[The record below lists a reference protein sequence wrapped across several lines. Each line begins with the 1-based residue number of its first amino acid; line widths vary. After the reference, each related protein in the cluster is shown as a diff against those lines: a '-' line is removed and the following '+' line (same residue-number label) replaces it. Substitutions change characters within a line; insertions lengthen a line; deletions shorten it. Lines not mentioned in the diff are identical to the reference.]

1 MADQQTAN
9 TSTTGALRVNGLV
22 FSTVDSTLDEDWFRV
37 TLVAGRTY
45 QIDLWG
51 LSSGAGTLA
60 DPFIGGVFN
69 SVGTFIPGTTQDDIT
84 PGENLDSLLLFTPTT
99 TGTYYINATNADNVS
114 TGSYALAIT
123 DLSAADLPA
132 SAATLATVPLGL
144 AGVQGRIAL
153 PGDADWY
160 KVALTAG
167 HLYRVEMRGFDSGN
181 GTLPDTVIR
190 GIRDTGGVLQPFTGN
205 DDAPGTFNSRVDFLA
220 EATGTHTID
229 VAAYAGLTGTFNLR
243 VYDVTP
249 ADVAA
254 STASTTSVVVNGVGT
269 VGRIESGSDADWIKV
284 TLTGGQ
290 LYTIEALGLATGHG
304 TLDDP
309 LIANIRNAAGTI
321 VAGASDD
328 DSGLG
333 FNSRLAF
340 TPGSTGTYYIE
351 VQEALDGIGSYRVAV
366 RAGSVPLDVAPTL
379 NTTASAV
386 VGGSV
391 LGRVDFAND
400 VDWFRAALL
409 PGRTYRIDLEGDAN
423 DAGALADPFLRGLY
437 YGDGTLIEGTANDDF
452 GTGVN
457 SRVTFTSPG
466 GTVFIAAGGYGTGTG
481 NYKLS
486 VVDVT
491 PPDRA
496 ASTAT
501 TGAIAVGGL
510 ISSRIDSAGDQ
521 DWFRVALTA
530 GQVYAI
536 EMKSDGNSPVALPD
550 TVITGIYNTLGAL
563 LPNSSNDDY
572 GESFDSRVTFTAGY
586 TGNHYIGAAAYGDA
600 IGDYLLSVRLVS
612 NIIDAISDTIAT
624 TGVVAVGGTVANTI
638 NSAFD
643 EDWFAVNLVAGTTYA
658 INLRGESSGNG
669 TLIDPRI
676 VGIYNSVGTLLPG
689 TPNDDA
695 PGTLDAQTIFR
706 PTATGTYFIAAGGYG
721 SDEGTYRLSVETTTP
736 TTDVAANYTTTANVV
751 ADGALYSGNIDF
763 VGDVDWIRLHV
774 DYGVSYVAN
783 MLGAPL
789 GNGTLVDARIIGVF
803 DGQGVSLQTQVIPDV
818 PSSLDSQASFLSGY
832 TGNAYIAVRSGN
844 SGTGTFKLDVNT
856 VNNADTVAPLL
867 VATSPFDNAISVG
880 VGSNLT
886 FLFDEAVRAGTGN
899 VRIAR
904 GGFADIVIP
913 IGDAQVSF
921 AGELMTVNPT
931 ANLAASATYH
941 VSIDAGAVKDI
952 VGNSFTGI
960 GGGSTLDFTTA
971 AAPADTWTLMV
982 YVAGDNNL
990 EPFAL
995 SDLNEMESVLGL
1007 PASVNIMV
1015 MVDRAAGFSSA
1026 SGNWTD
1032 TRRAQIVADGAN
1044 TTVTSLSNAA
1054 TSVGEL
1060 NMGDGAN
1067 LTSFIDWA
1075 KLNAPAQNY
1084 GLVIWDHG
1092 GGLAGAAWDDA
1103 SAGDNLRV
1111 SEIRAAVDASSVAK
1125 FDIIGFDCCQM
1136 AMAEVAFALRDLT
1149 DVFIGSEEN
1158 EPGDG
1163 WAYNTFLTALKL
1175 NPNMTDVQLA
1185 QSIVSAYGAAFA
1197 GQNDITL
1204 SALSTAK
1211 LSALDTALDGFV
1223 ATALAASAADQT
1235 KIAEAAQAAHRF
1247 PSGDTAPWRDL
1258 VDFMENVMSR
1268 TATVAL
1274 DNASAAVID
1283 AVRDAVIAIT
1293 STVPEAEGLS
1303 INLPVGATP
1312 VQADYTPANY
1322 SFLNSVAWDDFL
1334 AII

>member
-1 MADQQTAN
+1 MADLQTAN
-9 TSTTGALRVNGLV
+9 TATTGTLRVNGLV
-22 FSTVDSTLDEDWFRV
+22 FSTVDSGADEDWFRV
-37 TLVAGRTY
+37 TLIAGRTY
-45 QIDLWG
+45 QIDLFG
-51 LSSGAGTLA
+51 LSSGSGTLA
-60 DPFIGGVFN
+60 DPFIGGIFN
-69 SVGTFIPGTTQDDIT
+69 SAGVFIPGTTQDDVV
-84 PGENLDSLLLFTPTT
+84 PNENLDSLLLFTPVT
-99 TGTYYINATNADNVS
+99 TGTYYIDATNADNVS
-114 TGSYALAIT
+114 VGSYALAVT
-123 DLSAADLPA
+123 DLTAADIPA
-132 SAATLATVPLGL
+132 AGNTLATVALGAL
-144 AGVQGRIAL
+144 GVQGRIGLA
-153 PGDADWY
+153 GDADWY

-181 GTLPDTVIR
+181 GTLSDTVIR
-190 GIRDTGGVLQPFTGN
+190 GIRDAGGVLQPFTGN
-205 DDAPGTFNSRVDFLA
+205 DDAPGTFDSRVDFLA
-220 EATGTHTID
+220 ESTGTHTID

-243 VYDVTP
+243 VLDITP

-254 STASTTSVVVNGVGT
+254 STASVTAVAVNGVGT
-269 VGRIESGSDADWIKV
+269 VGRIEGGSDADWLKV
-284 TLTGGQ
+284 TLTAGVH
-290 LYTIEALGLATGHG
+290 YTVEMLGLATGHG

-309 LIANIRNAAGTI
+309 LIASIRNAAGVV
-321 VAGASDD
+321 VASSSDD

-333 FNSRLAF
+333 LNSRLTF
-340 TPGSTGTYYIE
+340 TPGSSGTYFIE
-351 VQEALDGIGSYRVAV
+351 AQDATGGIGSYRVAV
-366 RAGSVPLDVAPTL
+366 RSVATPLDVLANL
-379 NTTASAV
+379 NTTAAAV

-391 LGRVDFAND
+391 LGRVDTAND

-409 PGRTYRIDLEGDAN
+409 PGRTYRIDLEGQ
-423 DAGALADPFLRGLY
+423 AGDGTVLADPFLRGLY

-457 SRVTFTSPG
+457 SRVTITSPG

-481 NYKLS
+481 TYKLS

-491 PPDRA
+491 PPDRSA
-496 ASTAT
+496 TTAT
-501 TGAIAVGGL
+501 TGVIAVGGL
-510 ISSRIDSAGDQ
+510 VSSRIDSAGDQ

-530 GQVYAI
+530 GQVYTI
-536 EMKSDGNSPVALPD
+536 ELSSDGNSPVALTD
-550 TVITGIYNTLGAL
+550 TIITGVYNTLGTL
-563 LPNSSNDDY
+563 LPNSGNDDY
-572 GESFDSRVTFTAGY
+572 GESLNSRVTFTAGY
-586 TGNHYIGAAAYGDA
+586 TGNHFIGAAGYGDL
-600 IGDYLLSVRLVS
+600 IGDYLLSVRTVG
-612 NIIDAISDTIAT
+612 NVVDAISNTIAT
-624 TGVVAVGGTVANTI
+624 SGLVAVGGNVVNTI

-676 VGIYNSVGTLLPG
+676 VGLYNSVGTLLPG

-706 PTATGTYFIAAGGYG
+706 PTVSGVYFIAAGGYG
-721 SDEGTYRLSVETTTP
+721 SDAGTYRLSVETTAP
-736 TTDVAANYTTTANVV
+736 TTDVAANYTTTANVI
-751 ADGALYSGNIDF
+751 ADGALYAGNIDF
-763 VGDVDWIRLHV
+763 VGDVDWVRLHV

-803 DGQGVSLQTQVIPDV
+803 DGQGVSLQTQVTPDV
-818 PSSLDSQASFLSGY
+818 PGSLDSQASFLSGY

-856 VNNADTVAPLL
+856 VNGADSTAPQL
-867 VATSPFDNAISVG
+867 VAMSPFDNATGVG

-899 VRIAR
+899 IHIAR
-904 GGFADIVIP
+904 TGFADILIP
-913 IGDAQVSF
+913 IGDPQVSF
-921 AGELMTVNPT
+921 SGEVMTVNPT
-931 ANLAASATYH
+931 ANLVANTSYK

-952 VGNSFTGI
+952 VGNSFAGI
-960 GGGSTLDFTTA
+960 GGGSTLDFTTSA

-982 YVAGDNNL
+982 YIAGDNNL

-995 SDLNEMESVLGL
+995 SDLNEMESVMGL

-1015 MVDRAAGFSSA
+1015 MVDRAAGFTSA

-1044 TTVTSLSNAA
+1044 ATVTSLSNAA
-1054 TSVGEL
+1054 TSLGEL

-1067 LTSFIDWA
+1067 LTGFIDWA
-1075 KLNAPAQNY
+1075 KTNAPAQNY

-1103 SAGDNLRV
+1103 SAGDNLKLN
-1111 SEIRAAVDASSVAK
+1111 EIRAAVDASSVAK
-1125 FDIIGFDCCQM
+1125 FDIIGFDACQM

-1211 LSALDTALDGFV
+1211 LDAVDTALDGFV
-1223 ATALAASAADQT
+1223 TTALAASAADKT
-1235 KIAEAAQAAHRF
+1235 KISEAAAAAHRF
-1247 PSGDTAPWRDL
+1247 PSGDTAPWRDI

-1283 AVRDAVIAIT
+1283 AVRDAVIAIA

-1303 INLPVGATP
+1303 INLPING
-1312 VQADYTPANY
+1312 VQADYTAANY

-1334 AII
+1334 AIV